1 MDWKVSCRQRGTRLK
16 PRVEISPQIRQ
27 EVLHGMGTTYQS
39 TIQQFTDPVSLA
51 PYCLRRVW
59 DATPNPTGEGGADR
73 DPWRILLA
81 QYPLPGWDRSEERRV
96 GKECRYRWSA
106 ED

>member
-1 MDWKVSCRQRGTRLK
+1 
-16 PRVEISPQIRQ
+16 
-27 EVLHGMGTTYQS
+27 MGTTYQS

-59 DATPNPTGEGGADR
+59 DATPNPPGEGGADR

-81 QYPLPGWDRSEERRV
+81 QYPLPGWDLFTDGLAVRRHRCTGNGSRLTDRLAAQADGAAV
-96 GKECRYRWSA
+96 GKGVLRCA
-106 ED
+106 TA